1 MNLNNI
7 KLAIEDPRLTNGVH
21 SLNKV
26 LIMTI
31 SVIIIA
37 IFIKIIID
45 KIESS
50 SEYRKASIIAVII
63 TILVLGLEYQ
73 GLNLYFKQ
81 EVTKYQIQLISNQ
94 TREILKVKDIKKDQC
109 DYIKRIK
116 IKDALGEKV
125 NQEDLNKIKDMIKN

>member
-7 KLAIEDPRLTNGVH
+7 KLAIENPRLTNGVH

-94 TREILKVKDIKKDQC
+94 TREILKVKDIKKDQY